1 MRAPSPAIRFWTA
14 TLLLMAT
21 AGFLYLRRATETP
34 AEHPPLSVYPMRS
47 SDWSGADLTIPAD
60 VREMLGN
67 GDFLLREY
75 RENNAGTPVEL
86 FVAYFHSQRSGES
99 IHSPKNCL
107 PGSGWFPLEA
117 SRTPINIAGRSPF
130 LVNRYVV
137 ANGSQRRLVLYWYQ
151 SRNRTIASEYQAK
164 LYLAIDALRYN
175 RSDGALVRFTTPIAP
190 EEKIESAERRLLDF
204 SAIAVPELDHFLP
217 R

>member
-1 MRAPSPAIRFWTA
+1 
-14 TLLLMAT
+14 
-21 AGFLYLRRATETP
+21 
-34 AEHPPLSVYPMRS
+34 MRS
-47 SDWSGADLTIPAD
+47 SDWSGADLNIPAD

-75 RENNAGTPVEL
+75 RENNASTPVEL
-86 FVAYFHSQRSGES
+86 FVAYFPSQRSAES

-107 PGSGWFPLEA
+107 PGSGWFPLEV
-117 SRTPINIAGRSPF
+117 SRTPISVAGRSPF
-130 LVNRYVV
+130 VVNRYVV
-137 ANGSQRRLVLYWYQ
+137 ANGLQRRLVLYWYR
-151 SRNRTIASEYQAK
+151 SHNRTMASEYQAK

-175 RSDGALVRFTTPIAP
+175 RSDGALVRLTTPIAP

-204 SAIAVPELDHFLP
+204 GAIAVPELDHFLP

>member
-1 MRAPSPAIRFWTA
+1 MTAPSPAIRFGTA

-21 AGFLYLRRATETP
+21 AGFVYWRRATERLP
-34 AEHPPLSVYPMRS
+34 EHSALSAYPMRS
-47 SDWSGADLTIPAD
+47 SDWSGADLAIPAD

-75 RENNAGTPVEL
+75 RENNTGAPVEL
-86 FVAYFHSQRSGES
+86 FIAYFPSQRSGES

-130 LVNRYVV
+130 VVNRYVV
-137 ANGSQRRLVLYWYQ
+137 ANGLQRRLVLYWYQ

-190 EEKIESAERRLLDF
+190 EEKIESADRRLLDF